1 MNKVFS
7 SLQLNFLLLLDDK
20 SISSEGKNKNS
31 SQPKGKFLAK
41 K

>member
-20 SISSEGKNKNS
+20 SISSEGKTKKQQS
-31 SQPKGKFLAK
+31 SQRKVSC
-41 K
+41 